1 MVLQIKWLVLIPTVR
16 KRQTQTET
24 QLPDLQPTVPSLEIK
39 TLISSFPF
47 SNCPIFLL
55 FTVTIPTLYLT
66 IYTKFSHC
74 LLSPE
79 ALQVDPMPTK
89 RLKVLVER
97 AQRDQH
103 HRIRC
108 H

>member
-79 ALQVDPMPTK
+79 ALQVGSYAHQKIEGTS
-89 RLKVLVER
+89 
-97 AQRDQH
+97 
-103 HRIRC
+103 
-108 H
+108 